1 MVNRLL
7 LYGLYTTIPNANRIV
22 CRVNKL
28 KKERKDNTL
37 NLELE
42 NKLNYKFKKRELLK
56 EALTHSSFYNNKKNG
71 INNFQRL
78 EFLGDAVLEL
88 TVSEYVYHRF
98 DSLSEGELTKVKSVI
113 VSQRTLA
120 KWANQISLGK
130 FIILGKGE
138 DFTGGR
144 NKFSVLSDCFEA
156 LLGAIYLD
164 GGLKKASEVVTPFI
178 EEELELITQPSYV
191 EDYKT
196 LLQEISQKEMKCL
209 PHYNLIKEK
218 GPDHKKIFCMEVK
231 LKEITYG
238 TGFGES
244 KKEAEQNAAQDAL
257 KKLKIIQ

>member
-1 MVNRLL
+1 
-7 LYGLYTTIPNANRIV
+7 
-22 CRVNKL
+22 L
-28 KKERKDNTL
+28 KKERKDDSL

-42 NKLNYKFKKRELLK
+42 SKLNYKFKKKELLK
-56 EALTHSSFYNNKKNG
+56 EALTHSSFYNNKKRE

-88 TVSEYVYHRF
+88 TVSEYIYHRF
-98 DSLSEGELTKVKSVI
+98 LSLPEGELTKIKSVI

-130 FIILGKGE
+130 FVVLGKGE
-138 DFTGGR
+138 DSTGGR

-164 GGLKKASEVVTPFI
+164 GGLKKISKIISPFI
-178 EEELELITQPSYV
+178 EEELKLITQSGYI

-209 PHYNLIKEK
+209 PQYSLIKEK
-218 GPDHKKIFCMEVK
+218 GPDHKKIFCIEVK

-238 TGFGES
+238 TGLGES
-244 KKEAEQNAAQDAL
+244 KKEAEQSAAQDAL